1 MWCLKGTSVILFA
14 ALLLYPSVPLLFLYI
29 SRSLEFMPLFMKKM
43 PTNCV
48 LRAKNEF
55 LYEVFVWLRAT
66 HVTGM
71 IF

>member
-1 MWCLKGTSVILFA
+1 
-14 ALLLYPSVPLLFLYI
+14 
-29 SRSLEFMPLFMKKM
+29 MPLFMKKM

-48 LRAKNEF
+48 LRAENEF

-71 IF
+71 IFLGNK